1 MKLRRQ
7 IREQEESIRELQSKL
22 ETASGGENKDGS
34 GAEEE
39 AEAGTRAGDETVF
52 VLESQLDGRR
62 WSLEERRGE
71 IDRLRMDR

>member
-7 IREQEESIRELQSKL
+7 IREQEDSIRELQSKI
-22 ETASGGENKDGS
+22 ETASGDENKDGS

-39 AEAGTRAGDETVF
+39 AEPEGRAGDETVC

-62 WSLEERRGE
+62 RSLKERRGE
-71 IDRLRMDR
+71 IDRLRMDG